1 MKKVLFVI
9 SFVCV
14 FVSCKKAILGP
25 EPANDPEVIFET
37 IWNDL
42 DRHYALFTV
51 RNTNWDSLYTVYRPQ
66 VNNATTDEQL
76 WEICSNLIE
85 NLDDSHTVLF
95 KQNDSAGY
103 VSGHTLN
110 VLSKLG
116 FSKDLITNK
125 YLESRTEVDTE
136 KALSYGKLKNKDI
149 GYIYLG
155 AEDGSNPAII
165 DEVVSNLKDH
175 KAIILDVRQNKGG
188 DDLYAKRI
196 AAAFADGEHLI
207 YTVQTRTGPG
217 HGDFDSKTEYYTR
230 KATAGQYQKPV
241 IVLTDRRTISS
252 GEVFL
257 LHMKSFQQVTQIG
270 DTTAGDFSN
279 IGNRKFLPNGWS
291 FQYSIQMF
299 LLPDGSSLDGIG
311 HVPSVFIKNTEEDI
325 IAENDKVLE
334 KAMDYL
340 WVTYGID

>member
-1 MKKVLFVI
+1 ML
-9 SFVCV
+9 SF
-14 FVSCKKAILGP
+14 FTACKKTILGAETENNP
-25 EPANDPEVIFET
+25 VAIFDA

-51 RNTNWDSLYTVYRPQ
+51 RNTNWDSLYKVYRPQ
-66 VNNATTDEQL
+66 VNDNTTDAQL
-76 WEICSNLIE
+76 WKICSNLIE
-85 NLDDSHTVLF
+85 HLDDSHTVLF

-110 VLSKLG
+110 ILSGLG
-116 FSKDLITNK
+116 FSKSLITTK
-125 YLESRTEVDTE
+125 YLESRTEMTTE

-165 DEVVSNLKDH
+165 DEVVANLKNH
-175 KAIILDVRQNKGG
+175 KAIVLDVRQNKGG

-196 AAAFADGEHLI
+196 AAAFADSEKMI
-207 YTVQTRTGPG
+207 YTVQTRNGIK
-217 HGDFDSKTEYYTR
+217 HNDFDAKTEYFTK
-230 KATAGQYQKPV
+230 KATAGQFLKPV

-257 LHMKSFQQVTQIG
+257 LHMKSFSQVTQMG

-291 FQYSIQMF
+291 FQYSAQMF
-299 LLPDGSSLDGIG
+299 LLPNGKSLDGIG
-311 HVPSVFIKNTEEDI
+311 HIPSVLIKNTEADI
-325 IAENDKVLE
+325 AANNDKVLE
-334 KAMDYL
+334 KAIDYL
-340 WVTYGID
+340 RVTYGIQ